1 MTLTSKIRRVLLH
14 GQGIA
19 GFAIILAGTLHAGP
33 DDDLFEA
40 KIRPVLAN
48 NCAGCHGKAAMGG
61 LNVESRN
68 ALLKGGASGP
78 AIVPGDPT
86 KSLLIQAVRQE
97 GDLKMPKG
105 GKLRPAEVADLTEW
119 VKLGAPWPETKAT
132 APASSATGISL
143 ERRSFWSFQPL
154 KNPTPPAVKDARW
167 PRNDIDRFILAKLDE
182 EGMKAAGQADRRT
195 LIRRL
200 YFDLTGLPPSQ
211 EEVDAFVKNASPDAY
226 AKLVDHLLAS
236 PQYGERWGRHWLD
249 VVRFGEDDMR
259 GLADLGYEPYAN
271 AYIYRDWVIKAF
283 NDDMPF
289 DLFLKSQLA
298 GDQLDENIR
307 AKTLPGLGFLG
318 QGPWY
323 YDTNEPPIARAD
335 ERHERVDT
343 MTRAMIGL
351 TVGCARCHDHK
362 YDPITQTDYYAL
374 AGIIGSTRYHEYP
387 LVPEKTYEKWSESDK
402 RIEEYQEMLKQFTK
416 VASEELAEVLAEK
429 TEPYML
435 AAWNVAG
442 EPKKSLEDAAA
453 EDKLDQE
460 LLGRW
465 VNFLARPPAFYPY
478 LKPWQAMIKS
488 GGTPEEAKKLAKEF
502 HELLMSVLMEK
513 RKADEKNEKIIA
525 KGMPLDAQPSVILPN
540 KFKSF
545 FDRPQLDL
553 VTLSLDRLNLWTDVF
568 SRDLSEQEDTSGKF
582 KPGLL
587 VFKGYALERQLSPEW
602 AGHIAALKDQ
612 IAHMKSALPPIP
624 VVQGVIDIEQPHDF
638 KIQLR
643 GSPYTL
649 GDDAPRRFL
658 EVLNTSD
665 PKPYTKGSGRLELAE
680 SIVSAPITA
689 RVIANRVWKWHF
701 GTGIVDTASN
711 FGQAGDRPSHP
722 ELLDYLANYL
732 IDNGW
737 SIKKLQREIL
747 LTATYMEADTY
758 NEAAYSKDPR
768 NRLHWR
774 SGRHRM
780 EAEEIRDS
788 ILKVSGNLDETPG
801 GPSFDLTDEHNTRRT
816 VYGRVSRFRLDTFL
830 QVFDFPNPVISNE
843 GRITTNVPLQRLFF
857 MNSDFVNTQSAVLAK
872 RIATEPGDENKIQKA
887 YQLIYQRDVLPEELK
902 LGLEFLKQQ
911 RAANEIPKPASD
923 APADIAPRP
932 AAKVAS
938 AGGAAIAGAKTEPAA
953 RTDPWVSY
961 VRTLFSSN
969 EFLYLD

>member
-1 MTLTSKIRRVLLH
+1 MRHMVGKRGPGIPGFLVLL
-14 GQGIA
+14 IVLTA
-19 GFAIILAGTLHAGP
+19 GALFAAP
-33 DDDLFEA
+33 NDDLFEN
-40 KIRPVLAN
+40 KVRPLLAN

-61 LNVESRN
+61 LNVESRE

-78 AIVPGDPT
+78 AVIPGDPA

-105 GKLRPAEVADLTEW
+105 GKLRPSEVADLTEW
-119 VKLGAPWPETKAT
+119 IKLGAPWPEAKAT
-132 APASSATGISL
+132 APVSAGTGIPA
-143 ERRSFWSFQPL
+143 ERRNFWSFQPL
-154 KNPTPPAVKDARW
+154 KNPTAPAVKDAKW
-167 PRNDIDRFILAKLDE
+167 PRSDIDKFILAKLDE
-182 EGMKAAGQADRRT
+182 EGLKPAAPADRRT

-200 YFDLTGLPPSQ
+200 YFDLIGTPPTT
-211 EEVDAFVKNASPDAY
+211 EEVDAFVKSTSPDTY
-226 AKLVDHLLAS
+226 AKLVDRLLKTT
-236 PQYGERWGRHWLD
+236 QYGERWGRHWLD

-259 GLADLGYEPYAN
+259 GLADLGYEPYGN

-289 DLFLKSQLA
+289 DLFVKAQLA
-298 GDQLDENIR
+298 GDQLDETMR

-343 MTRAMIGL
+343 ITRAMLGL

-362 YDPITQTDYYAL
+362 YDPITQRDYYAL
-374 AGIIGSTRYHEYP
+374 AGIVGSTRYHEYP
-387 LVPEKTYEKWSESDK
+387 LIPEKTYEQWSESDK
-402 RIEEYQEMLKQFTK
+402 QIEAYQDMLKQFSK
-416 VASEELAEVLAEK
+416 VASEELSEVLAEK

-488 GGTPEEAKKLAKEF
+488 GGTPEEAQKLAKEF
-502 HELLMSVLMEK
+502 QELVISVLMEK

-525 KGMPLDAQPSVILPN
+525 KGMPLDPQPSVILPN

-587 VFKGYALERQLSPEW
+587 VFRGYSLERQLSPEW
-602 AGHIAALKDQ
+602 AAHMTALKDQ
-612 IAHMKSALPPIP
+612 ITQMKKALPPIP
-624 VVQGVIDIEQPHDF
+624 VVQGVIDVEQPHDF

-658 EVLNTSD
+658 EVLSNGA

-689 RVIANRVWKWHF
+689 RVIVNRVWKWHF

-722 ELLDYLANYL
+722 ELLDYLASSF
-732 IDNGW
+732 IQNGW

-758 NEAAYSKDPR
+758 DEAAFSKDPR

-774 SGRHRM
+774 NGRRRM
-780 EAEEIRDS
+780 EAEQIRDS
-788 ILKVSGNLDETPG
+788 ILKISGSLDETPG
-801 GPSFDLTDEHNTRRT
+801 GPSFDIADEHNTRRT
-816 VYGRVSRFRLDTFL
+816 VYGRVSRFQLDTFL
-830 QVFDFPNPVISNE
+830 QTFDFPNPVISNE
-843 GRITTNVPLQRLFF
+843 GRIATNVPLQRLFF
-857 MNSDFVNTQSAVLAK
+857 MNSDFVNTQATALAK
-872 RIATEPGDENKIQKA
+872 RIAIEPGDENKIRKA
-887 YQLIYQRDVLPEELK
+887 YLLIYQREVMPEELK
-902 LGLEFLKQQ
+902 LALDFLKQQ
-911 RAANEIPKPASD
+911 RAEGQNPKPAET
-923 APADIAPRP
+923 PADAANR
-932 AAKVAS
+932 ATAKVPSSVS
-938 AGGAAIAGAKTEPAA
+938 AAAVPRKPETATP
-953 RTDPWVSY
+953 TDPWVSY

-969 EFLYLD
+969 EFLYID